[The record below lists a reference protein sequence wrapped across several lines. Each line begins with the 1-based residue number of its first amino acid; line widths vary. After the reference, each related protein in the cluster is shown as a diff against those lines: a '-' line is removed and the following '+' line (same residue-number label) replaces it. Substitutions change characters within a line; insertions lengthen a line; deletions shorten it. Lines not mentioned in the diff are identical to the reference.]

1 MERKGLLKQIIIF
14 AFLIG
19 FWSVNW
25 PMMKI
30 GLTVL
35 EPWFYRTLIVF
46 VGGIG
51 CLFVA
56 FLSGKSL
63 KIPNEN
69 ITPLLWM
76 GFTQGFLWNALSG
89 FGIPLIEAGR
99 AAILAFTMPIWATI
113 LSIIFLKEIVTF
125 RSVLGLTL
133 GMVGLFL
140 LIYPTLDTLGA
151 SFLGASLMIAGAF
164 TWGVATV
171 VFKAAS
177 WRADLLALCGW
188 QFIIGAIPLFVATI
202 VLGDPNTIFYL
213 DLKTGSAVAFSAIVP
228 MVFCQ
233 AVWFSIVTRMPTV
246 IASSATLFVP
256 PLGVIFS
263 FLILHEPVSLF
274 DFLAL
279 IAVIAAMLLILPGF
293 KRPASHHQQLK

>member
-1 MERKGLLKQIIIF
+1 MERKELLKQIIIF
-14 AFLIG
+14 ALLIC

-46 VGGIG
+46 IGGIG

-56 FLSGKSL
+56 LLSGRSL
-63 KIPNEN
+63 KIPKEN
-69 ITPLLWM
+69 IKPLLWL

-113 LSIIFLKEIVTF
+113 LSIIFLKEVVTL
-125 RSVLGLTL
+125 RSVFGLTF
-133 GMVGLFL
+133 GMFGLFL
-140 LIYPTLDTLGA
+140 LIYPTLDTLGT
-151 SFLGASLMIAGAF
+151 SFLGASLMIGGAF
-164 TWGVATV
+164 TWGAATI
-171 VFKAAS
+171 VFKAAN

-188 QFIIGAIPLFVATI
+188 QFIIGAIPLSIATL
-202 VLGDPNTIFYL
+202 VLGDPTTIFYL

-233 AVWFSIVTRMPTV
+233 AVWFSIVTRLPTL
-246 IASSATLFVP
+246 IASTTTLFVP

-263 FLILHEPVSLF
+263 FLILHEPISLF
-274 DFLAL
+274 DFFAL

-293 KRPASHHQQLK
+293 RRQANHHQQLK